1 MMSNNLE
8 FSDERHLYAEEER
21 SSEYN
26 GLESGEVVIIG
37 VVVVDDDDGVVD
49 DVDGDVD
56 DGVVDVLV
64 NCNTIPAMVTMIICH
79 ECSGCSGC
87 SG

>member
-26 GLESGEVVIIG
+26 GLESGEVVTIG
-37 VVVVDDDDGVVD
+37 VVVVDDDDGV
-49 DVDGDVD
+49 G
-56 DGVVDVLV
+56 VDVLV

>member
-37 VVVVDDDDGVVD
+37 VVDGVDGVVD

-56 DGVVDVLV
+56 DDDDDVLV